1 MLWCIVCISVFFDKS
16 LVGQVTFVAEAC
28 LARVFNDGYTYRIA
42 YCMYREVFAY
52 RWQHLFVSAEWYIYR
67 DVLIV
72 GGNTY
77 ILVHMLR
84 CILHKWICLY

>member
-28 LARVFNDGYTYRIA
+28 LARVFEDGYTYHIA
-42 YCMYREVFAY
+42 CCMYREVFAY
-52 RWQHLFVSAEWYIYR
+52 RWQHLFVSAKWYIYIR
-67 DVLIV
+67 AVCTVVYLLI

-77 ILVHMLR
+77 L
-84 CILHKWICLY
+84 